1 MLSCIFC
8 KVIIFDESYFAR
20 FRCLCMTLVDV
31 TTRQV
36 FSSPCIHEK
45 MNNNDF
51 FWKETLS
58 LYLEWKE
65 DLNYMLKLQ
74 ASEAAICRDVCRE
87 NKRDHREAVLEWGL

>member
-8 KVIIFDESYFAR
+8 KVIIFDENYFAR

-31 TTRQV
+31 TTRRV

-51 FWKETLS
+51 FGK
-58 LYLEWKE
+58 
-65 DLNYMLKLQ
+65 KL
-74 ASEAAICRDVCRE
+74 
-87 NKRDHREAVLEWGL
+87 